1 MSHILATHHLSKLP
15 NLVLS
20 GNPTH
25 PSSTLNATGETCYCV
40 GNIVL
45 ENPLSSS
52 KTISSAGGGS
62 IVWLANAVTFSNGS
76 STFKVG
82 IQDVSTA
89 SSPAQGDGTFDVE
102 ASFTG
107 GGGGITGG
115 AINTSVMTSG
125 TKTIANGDLV
135 AITFAM
141 TARGGTDSVNVAHY
155 HEDLTL
161 GLCRMPVVTN
171 NTTGSVA
178 RVSTA
183 LPICYILFDDGTIGW
198 IFGSYFV
205 TTAISTL
212 NYNSGSAT
220 ADEYGNLLYN
230 PFTFY
235 ATAIAAFSTFAST
248 SADAELLLYSTP
260 LGTPVVERTVTIDA
274 TQLGGATGTAK
285 TVYMLPTPFLLKANT
300 EYGITLRPTTANNV
314 TLYYIDASSSTGGKT
329 GSPNSK
335 CYAIRRL
342 DNTGAFSD
350 YNGGTAKTRQMSI
363 YLIGIHAEQGVNMC
377 SGQVGVF

>member
-15 NLVLS
+15 DLVLKD
-20 GNPTH
+20 NLTH
-25 PSSTLNATGETCYCV
+25 PSSTLNASNETCYFV

-52 KTISSAGGGS
+52 KTISAAGGGS
-62 IVWLANAVTFSNGS
+62 IVWLANAVVFANGG

-115 AINTSVMTSG
+115 GINTSVMTSG

-135 AITFAM
+135 AITFSM
-141 TARGGTDSVNVAHY
+141 TGRAGSDSVNVAHH

-178 RVSTA
+178 RVSNA
-183 LPICYILFDDGTIGW
+183 LPLCYILFDDGTIGW
-198 IFGSYFV
+198 IFGSYFI
-205 TTAISTL
+205 TSAIAAIA
-212 NYNSGSAT
+212 YNSGSAT

-235 ATAIAAFSTFAST
+235 ATAIAAFCTFAST

-314 TLYYIDASSSTGGKT
+314 TLYMVDSSSTGGKT
-329 GSPNSK
+329 GSPNSN
-335 CYAIRRL
+335 CYAMRRL

-350 YNGGTAKTRQMSI
+350 YNGGTAKTRQLSI